1 MCCAHYLQMTYAT
14 AGAPRWRR
22 ALPRRRRGPGRRF
35 KGGVRR
41 RPRLASKL
49 RRGGSRT
56 WTKRIKRE
64 GSQTGYNQ
72 WSRLKKTTGRR
83 VKAGTLDR
91 RLVRANREYCVLGYR
106 NLKAFDDY
114 GAVPI
119 FSSTINTT
127 AFAPVH
133 CYLLNGQLQAGLN
146 VLPGRQLYFDD
157 TAKVW
162 KWSYLSGLQYNAAS
176 SPYLQ
181 TIRGTSIANMSRR
194 YHEYSHV
201 KMNVWGAKQK
211 ATRWTIEVVRPLSDE
226 VNPFH
231 WASDTPMNTVAMQA
245 WEEFVKQYTY
255 NPIAKIDHY
264 IKRQFKV
271 VKSMSFIISPTLTT
285 ESDVDPHVKTIDWFM
300 RVNKL
305 THFDKV
311 SKVPGGYTITDDEQ
325 LKNAIAN
332 ELNVSTPAGEIP
344 RDKECLL
351 LLIRCSDFSAPQA
364 FTNNLHGSYDIDFR
378 TKFTQLGG

>member
-1 MCCAHYLQMTYAT
+1 MLIIDNMTYAT

-35 KGGVRR
+35 KPAFHK

-49 RRGGSRT
+49 RRGGSRS
-56 WTKRIKRE
+56 WTKRVKRE

-72 WSRLKKTTGRR
+72 WSRLKRASGRR
-83 VKAGTLDR
+83 VKAVTLDK
-91 RLVRANREYCVLGYR
+91 RLVRANREYQVLGFR

-114 GAVPI
+114 GAVAI
-119 FSSTINTT
+119 HSSFTDPA

-133 CYLLNGQLQAGLN
+133 CYLLNGQIQ
-146 VLPGRQLYFDD
+146 PGQECEPARQLYFDD
-157 TAKVW
+157 STKHW
-162 KWSYLSGLQYNAAS
+162 KWSYLAGLQHNAGS

-181 TIRGTSIANMSRR
+181 TIRGTSTAYASRR

-201 KMNVWGAKQK
+201 KMNVWGARQK
-211 ATRWTIEVVRPLSDE
+211 ATRWTIDVVKPLSDE

-231 WASDTPMNTVAMQA
+231 WNVATPMGTVGMQA

-285 ESDVDPHVKTIDWFM
+285 EADMDPHVKTIDWFM

-311 SKVPGGYTITDDEQ
+311 TAAASGYTVTDDAQ

-332 ELNVSTPAGEIP
+332 EVNVSHPAGVYP